1 MSSLIRDTFKDK
13 IKKADEELF
22 EGIDFSSKRIIRTVD
37 MILNYSR
44 LQVDK
49 FPVFRKNMELSSV
62 CINMVR
68 EYAKAAKYKSLD
80 LTFQNNCGTAYI
92 IADEYSIT
100 LAISNLLDNAIKFTD
115 KGFVQLILHKAKNED
130 IVLDVKD
137 SGIGISED
145 YFDKIF
151 EPYLQEQMGY
161 GRAYDGV
168 GLGLSLVKKLL
179 SLNDAGISIESKKEK
194 GSVFSINFGKEIK
207 SVENKVPIVHKS
219 SLTAELKDWVV
230 LIVEDDEVN
239 QRTIKRF
246 LENKFNTI
254 ITDSSDVALEIL
266 KKEKVDLILM
276 DLSIFGSK
284 NGLELTRELK
294 ASKGYS
300 HIPVIAITAHAF
312 EEDKRNAL
320 AAGFDDFLAKPFT
333 KQSLLDMISVFRNKS
348 KL

>member
-1 MSSLIRDTFKDK
+1 M
-13 IKKADEELF
+13 
-22 EGIDFSSKRIIRTVD
+22 
-37 MILNYSR
+37 
-44 LQVDK
+44 
-49 FPVFRKNMELSSV
+49 
-62 CINMVR
+62 
-68 EYAKAAKYKSLD
+68 
-80 LTFQNNCGTAYI
+80 
-92 IADEYSIT
+92 ADEYSIT

-130 IVLDVKD
+130 IVLEVKD

-168 GLGLSLVKKLL
+168 GLGLSLVKKLI
-179 SLNDAGISIESKKEK
+179 SLNDAGISIESKKGK
-194 GSVFSINFGKEIK
+194 GSVFLINFGKEIK
-207 SVENKVPIVHKS
+207 SIENKSQTVHKL

-254 ITDSSDVALEIL
+254 ITDSSDVTLEIL

-284 NGLELTRELK
+284 NGLELTKELK
-294 ASKGYS
+294 ASKEYY

-312 EEDKRNAL
+312 EEDKQNAL

-333 KQSLLDMISVFRNKS
+333 KQSLLDMITGFRNKS
-348 KL
+348 NSVT